1 MISELRLLDREFAR
15 RPAEDDIRPHALTA
29 IEALEDNL
37 ANASRNDPDA
47 GEKVEAMIGHI
58 LQRYHAVHTL
68 EFPEAIAMAR
78 KVERVHRDEPD
89 CPRGLADHLA
99 IMADEMA
106 GHQHKEEA
114 VLFPMMRN
122 GGGPMLKY
130 PIARMA
136 AEHDDVEDHLVR
148 LAALTRD
155 YTAPQGACRTWRAL
169 CAACRK
175 LEVDLREHMR
185 LENDVLFAHFL

>member
-1 MISELRLLDREFAR
+1 MISEMRLLDREFAR
-15 RPAEDDIRPHALTA
+15 RPVEDLAPRALTP

-37 ANASRNDPDA
+37 INAGMLDPETPA
-47 GEKVEAMIGHI
+47 KVEAMIGHI
-58 LQRYHAVHTL
+58 LQRYHAVHML
-68 EFPEAIAMAR
+68 EFPEAIALAR

-89 CPRGLADHLA
+89 CPHGLADHLA
-99 IMADEMA
+99 IMADELA

-114 VLFPMMRN
+114 VLFPMMLN
-122 GGGPMLKY
+122 GGGPMVKF

-136 AEHDDVEDHLVR
+136 AEHDDVEDQLVR
-148 LAALTRD
+148 LAALTKD
-155 YTAPQGACRTWRAL
+155 YTAPSGACGSWRAL

-175 LEVDLREHMR
+175 LDVDLREHMR